1 MVDNPVS
8 QIVLKGITKGY
19 SVGYEK
25 YDVLKNLEFQV
36 EKGATIAIVGASGIG
51 KSTLLHI
58 IGTLDKPDCGELY
71 YNGMNIF
78 ELSDERLA
86 EFRNEKIGFVFQFH
100 HLLPEFSALE
110 NVAMPLLITGIDKD
124 KANSEAETILTRVGL
139 KKRLM
144 NRPGELSGGEQQ
156 RVAIARALVRKPGVL
171 LADEPTGNLDKK
183 NSEQIHELLKEL
195 NNELGMTTLVVTHNM
210 ALAECMGEMVT
221 LVEGQIQNSFHV
233 GGTECN

>member
-1 MVDNPVS
+1 
-8 QIVLKGITKGY
+8 
-19 SVGYEK
+19 
-25 YDVLKNLEFQV
+25 
-36 EKGATIAIVGASGIG
+36 
-51 KSTLLHI
+51 
-58 IGTLDKPDCGELY
+58 LDKPDSGKLF
-71 YNGMNIF
+71 YNGKNIF
-78 ELSDERLA
+78 ELSDEHLA
-86 EFRNEKIGFVFQFH
+86 EFRNDKIGFVFQFH

-110 NVAMPLLITGIDKD
+110 NVAMPLLIKGTDKD
-124 KANSEAETILTRVGL
+124 QANYDAETILTRVGL
-139 KKRLM
+139 KNRLM

-210 ALAECMGEMVT
+210 ALAACMGKMVT
-221 LVEGQIQNSFHV
+221 LVEGQIQNSYHA

>member
-19 SVGYEK
+19 SVGSDK

-58 IGTLDKPDCGELY
+58 IGTLDKPDCGQLY
-71 YNGMNIF
+71 YNGKNIF

-110 NVAMPLLITGIDKD
+110 NVAMPLLIKGIDKD

-139 KKRLM
+139 KKRLI

-210 ALAECMGEMVT
+210 ALAECMGKMVT

>member
-71 YNGMNIF
+71 YNGKNIF

-86 EFRNEKIGFVFQFH
+86 VFRNEKIGFVFQFH

-210 ALAECMGEMVT
+210 ALAECMGKMVT